1 MPNILFE
8 NILGSF
14 IFDEKGNLKEHLP
27 KGSHKPKDLAQ
38 PDEKQLRIILS
49 FFKQERFYRDF
60 YERNTEIT
68 RKEMRNSKPDEILII
83 QAVKSISE
91 LEKVKNILLNRIR
104 DWYGYY
110 NPEFTKLLANQEKFI
125 ELIIKKDKSS
135 LMKELHLNESES
147 MGIHYLQHDIDEIRQ
162 MAKSYQDIDALKK
175 KQESYLDKL
184 MQKALPNTSEIA
196 TPFISAQLVEAA
208 GSMKKL
214 SELPSSSIQLMGAE
228 KSLFRHMKNKANRS
242 PKYGFLFNHPII
254 QKAPVDKRGKIARLL
269 ASKIDIC
276 IKVDYFKGDYIVAKM
291 QKEIEKKIAVI
302 LKEKKRIKPRKESP
316 IQPPNTKANSPNP
329 SANNHKPISNK
340 PKSFEE
346 FEKQRNMRRRK

>member
-14 IFDEKGNLKEHLP
+14 VFDEKGNLVEHLH
-27 KGSHKPKDLAQ
+27 KGSHKHKDLSEPSPA
-38 PDEKQLRIILS
+38 QLRLILAY
-49 FFKQERFYRDF
+49 FKQNKFYKDF
-60 YERNTEIT
+60 YERNAEIT
-68 RKEMRNSKPDEILII
+68 RKDMRSSKPDEILII
-83 QAVKSISE
+83 QAVKSITE

-147 MGIHYLQHDIDEIRQ
+147 MGIHYLQHDVDEIRQ

-184 MQKALPNTSEIA
+184 MQKALPSTSEIA

-208 GSMKKL
+208 GSLKKL

-276 IKVDYFKGDYIVAKM
+276 IKVDYFKGDYIAAKM
-291 QKEIEKKIAVI
+291 QKQIDKKISVI
-302 LKEKKRIKPRKESP
+302 LKEKRRIKPRKEHSVESP
-316 IQPPNTKANSPNP
+316 KPPV
-329 SANNHKPISNK
+329 NNHKPVNDK

-346 FEKQRNMRRRK
+346 YERQRKMRKRR